1 MKVSDYIIQ
10 FLADLNIDK
19 VFYITGGGA
28 MHLND
33 SLGRN
38 PQVEGVCMIHEQ
50 GAAIAAEAYARV
62 HEGYGACLVTS
73 GPGGT
78 NALTGLVGAYM
89 DSIPVFFISGQ
100 VKRDDLRTSGLR
112 QFGIQEVD
120 ILSMAGS
127 YTKYAVQLREPDM
140 VRYELEKAAAI
151 AVNGRPGPVWLD
163 VPLDIQAMQVEPDQ
177 LRRYDEALQAY
188 PAKEEVVDET
198 IALLNQAKRPLLLL
212 GHGIRL
218 SHSVE
223 MARELYQYLGIPTM
237 VSWNGVDLIEDGNP
251 LYFGRPGSVGH
262 RAANIILQNA
272 DFVLTLGSR
281 INLLSSGYN
290 YEKFLATA
298 VHVMVDIDRNEME
311 KKNVHPQLKAV
322 CDVGSFIQKMLAKK
336 GQIVLKDRKE
346 WLSYCSSMWEK
357 YPNTIPEQ
365 EAGEGFVSTYH
376 LIEEISAQMKAED
389 LYQFTSS
396 GTTVDIAMKSF
407 RIKWGQRAFLTK
419 GLAAMG
425 YDIPACV
432 GTCIASGNRRTV
444 CVTGDGSAAMNMQEL
459 EVIRRRNL
467 PVKLFV
473 ADNKGYSMIY
483 GSQNGNFQGRLTGCT
498 EESGLTLPDMKKIA
512 EAFGIKGMHI
522 ENEEHL
528 VEQIEAVL
536 DYDGPVVCTVNAD
549 ITQKI
554 VPKQAN
560 YMKEDGQMAS
570 RPLED
575 MAPLLDR
582 EELDRVMIQTETVTV

>member
-1 MKVSDYIIQ
+1 MKISDYIMQ
-10 FLADLNIDK
+10 FLAELNIDK

-38 PQVEGVCMIHEQ
+38 PDLEGVCMIHEQ
-50 GAAIAAEAYARV
+50 GAAIAAEAYARI

-78 NALTGLVGAYM
+78 NALTGLAGAYM
-89 DSIPVFFISGQ
+89 DSIPVIFISGQ
-100 VKRDDLRTSGLR
+100 VKRADLRTPGLR

-120 ILSMAGS
+120 ILSMAAS
-127 YTKYAVQLREPDM
+127 YSKYAVQIKEPEDI
-140 VRYELEKAAAI
+140 RYELEKAAAI

-163 VPLDIQAMQVEPDQ
+163 VPLDIQASQVEPDK
-177 LRRYDEALQAY
+177 LRGFEEKLPAY
-188 PAKEEVVDET
+188 EAKEEDILKT
-198 IALLNQAKRPLLLL
+198 IELLNQAERPLLIL

-223 MARELYQYLGIPTM
+223 AARELYQYLGIPVL
-237 VSWNGVDLIEDGNP
+237 VSWNGVDLIEDDSP
-251 LYFGRPGSVGH
+251 LYFGRPGAVGH
-262 RAANIILQNA
+262 RAANIIQQNA
-272 DFVLTLGSR
+272 DFVLTLGTR

-290 YEKFLATA
+290 YEQFLGKAN
-298 VHVMVDIDRNEME
+298 HVMVDIDILEME

-322 CDVGSFIQKMLAKK
+322 CDVASFMQGMLAEKEK
-336 GQIVLKDRKE
+336 IVLKDRTP
-346 WLSYCSSMWEK
+346 WISYCKKLWEK
-357 YPNTIPEQ
+357 YPNFIPEQ
-365 EAGEGFVSTYH
+365 EAGEGYVSNYH
-376 LIEEISAQMKAED
+376 LIDEISAQMKAD
-389 LYQFTSS
+389 DIYQFTSS
-396 GTTVDIAMKSF
+396 GSTVDIAMKTF

-432 GTCIASGNRRTV
+432 GTCIASGGRRTV

-459 EVIRRRNL
+459 EVIKRRNL

-483 GSQNGNFQGRLTGCT
+483 GSQNGNFKGNLTGCT
-498 EESGLTLPDMKKIA
+498 IESGLTLPDMKKIA

-522 ENEEHL
+522 ENEENL
-528 VEQIEAVL
+528 QQQVAEVL
-536 DYDGPVVCTVNAD
+536 NYDGPVVCTVNVD

-575 MAPLLDR
+575 MAPLLTR
-582 EELDRVMIQTETVTV
+582 EELDGAMWETCGK